1 MFSDVHRS
9 LQRFIA
15 ELRRRH
21 ILRVAVVYAVVAWG
35 VLQIAT
41 LLVPELL
48 LPDWI
53 SRAIVVLVLLGFPI
67 AIVLA
72 WAFEITPEGVRRTEP
87 APAEAGPEEPRPAEP
102 TPAEPARAGGR
113 PAEMG
118 PPEPETTGQPAAGR
132 RAEPSAGAARP
143 ARRSRSLPVSGV
155 IVAAL
160 AVAAAAFAIPR
171 WLQASAQ
178 RRARTRIPRIEQLAD
193 AGRYSQA
200 YRLAVQ
206 VGHTLPTDTT
216 LTRLWP
222 VISNRLTV
230 TTDPSGA
237 QVLIRPLPGD
247 SETSGS
253 GGDRDSGTSRVV
265 ASSSDVTGLA
275 ADAAAVGFRAL
286 GTTPLDDVRVART
299 PQLLRIRKQGYATV
313 ERLASNELTR
323 VQDLPVLGSLDS
335 IGLHVPLI
343 PAGEAPGMVFVP
355 GGEYQLVTPDLPRGL
370 KAQLDDYFI
379 DRYEVS
385 NADFRAFVTGG
396 GYTNPALWP
405 HPIVVDGDTLT
416 FDEAMKR
423 FVDRTGLPGPREWTS
438 QEPPHGR
445 NDYPVTGVSWYEAE
459 AYCAFRGKRLPSVF
473 QWEKAARNGQVTHT
487 EGVVMPWGYASP
499 EGHYR
504 DRANFSGDGP
514 VPVDAHPFGISPF
527 GAYAMA
533 GNVKEWT
540 ANPIG
545 NGRAVTGGSWA
556 DPMYVFSEF
565 GTFDPAYATNS
576 LGFRCA
582 RVRATDARAR
592 RDQGT
597 FALDVDDRTP
607 TYKPVDPQTFRTLL
621 SYYNYDPVPPKPQVL
636 DTVETPDWVRLRL
649 TYAGPNDER
658 VLAYLWLPKA
668 APPPYQTVVYVPG
681 AEVFYGVPV
690 PEAAER
696 WVGPLVRSGRALF
709 TVVMKGMTERQWG
722 PGYKPPPTASVR
734 YRDQMVL
741 QGTELRL
748 GLDYLQ
754 TRPDIDM
761 KRLAYVGL
769 SWGAG
774 SHLVFAG
781 IDDRFRAV
789 VFVGGGIDERTR
801 PTLPAADA
809 VNFAHYIKPP
819 KLLLNGRHDEEHP
832 WFTRGLPLWNLLQQ
846 PKKLVLVEDA
856 GHIPPAEARIPAIN
870 HFLDGLF
877 GSPTAPHGN

>member
-1 MFSDVHRS
+1 MSSDAFGG
-9 LQRFIA
+9 LKRFFA
-15 ELRRRH
+15 ELRRRR

-41 LLVPELL
+41 LIVPELL

-53 SRAIVVLVLLGFPI
+53 SRAVVVLVLLGFPI
-67 AIVLA
+67 ALVLA
-72 WAFEITPEGVRRTEP
+72 WAFEITPDGVLRTEP
-87 APAEAGPEEPRPAEP
+87 AAADRPPPASDQPA
-102 TPAEPARAGGR
+102 PAPD
-113 PAEMG
+113 
-118 PPEPETTGQPAAGR
+118 QPAAADR
-132 RAEPSAGAARP
+132 PAPTQASPARP
-143 ARRSRSLPVSGV
+143 KRSLSVPVF
-155 IVAAL
+155 IVVVVAL
-160 AVAAAAFAIPR
+160 VVAGFSVPH
-171 WLQASAQ
+171 WLHASAK
-178 RRARTRIPRIEQLAD
+178 RHARTLIPEIRRLAD
-193 AGRYSQA
+193 AGRYSGA
-200 YRLAVQ
+200 YDVAVQ
-206 VGHTLPTDTT
+206 AARALPADTA
-216 LTRLWP
+216 LAHLWP

-230 TTDPSGA
+230 TTSPSGA

-247 SETSGS
+247 SEMGGS
-253 GGDRDSGTSRVV
+253 TGGPDSGTGQMAV
-265 ASSSDVTGLA
+265 SSSVTGLDA
-275 ADAAAVGFRAL
+275 NAAAAGFRIL
-286 GTTPLDDVRVART
+286 GTTPLDDVRIPRT
-299 PQLLRIRKQGYATV
+299 PELLRIEKKGYATV
-313 ERLASNELTR
+313 ERLASNELAR
-323 VQDLPVLGSLDS
+323 AQKEPALGSLDS
-335 IGLHVPLI
+335 IAIRVPLI
-343 PAGEAPGMVFVP
+343 PAGVAPGMVFVP
-355 GGEYQLVTPDLPRGL
+355 GGEYKLVTPDLPRGL

-396 GYTNPALWP
+396 GYTNPVLWP
-405 HPIVVDGDTLT
+405 HPLVVDGDTLG
-416 FDEAMKR
+416 FAEAMKR
-423 FVDRTGLPGPREWTS
+423 FVDRTGLPGPRGWTS
-438 QEPPHGR
+438 QEAPHGQD
-445 NDYPVTGVSWYEAE
+445 DYPVTGVSWYEAA

-473 QWEKAARNGQVTHT
+473 QWEKAARNGRVTYS
-487 EGVVMPWGYASP
+487 EGVIMPWGYASP

-504 DRANFSGDGP
+504 DRANFSGEGP

-545 NGRAVTGGSWA
+545 AGRAVTGGSWA

-565 GTFDPAYATNS
+565 GALDPAYAS
-576 LGFRCA
+576 DALGFRCA

-597 FALDVDDRTP
+597 FALDVNDRTP
-607 TYKPVDPQTFRTLL
+607 TYHPVDPKTFRTLL
-621 SYYNYDPVPPKPQVL
+621 SYYRYDSIPLEPQVL

-649 TYAGPNDER
+649 SYAGPNDER

-668 APPPYQTVVYVPG
+668 AAPPYQTLVYVPG
-681 AEVFYGVPV
+681 AEVFAGVPLYQ
-690 PEAAER
+690 EAER

-709 TVVMKGMTERQWG
+709 SVVMKGMTGRQWG
-722 PGYKPPPTASVR
+722 PGYTSPPPASVR

-754 TRPDIDM
+754 SRPDIDM

-781 IDDRFRAV
+781 IDPRFHAI
-789 VFVGGGIDERTR
+789 VFIGGGIDERTR

-809 VNFAHYIKPP
+809 VNFAHYLRPP
-819 KLLLNGRHDEEHP
+819 KLLVNGRHDEEHP
-832 WFTRGLPLWNLLQQ
+832 WFTRGMPLWNLLQQ
-846 PKKLVLVEDA
+846 PKKLVLVQDA

-877 GSPTAPHGN
+877 GSPTAPHGGGTSTGHR

>member
-1 MFSDVHRS
+1 MSSDAFGG
-9 LQRFIA
+9 LKRFFA
-15 ELRRRH
+15 ELRRRR

-41 LLVPELL
+41 LIVPELL

-67 AIVLA
+67 ALVLA
-72 WAFEITPEGVRRTEP
+72 WAFEITPEGVHRTEP
-87 APAEAGPEEPRPAEP
+87 ADRRPPASDR
-102 TPAEPARAGGR
+102 PARAPDR
-113 PAEMG
+113 PAVADRTAPTQA
-118 PPEPETTGQPAAGR
+118 PP
-132 RAEPSAGAARP
+132 ARP
-143 ARRSRSLPVSGV
+143 KRSLSVPVF
-155 IVAAL
+155 IVVVVAL
-160 AVAAAAFAIPR
+160 AVAGFSVPH
-171 WLQASAQ
+171 WLHASAK
-178 RRARTRIPRIEQLAD
+178 RRARTLIPEIRRLAD
-193 AGRYSQA
+193 AGRYSGA
-200 YRLAVQ
+200 YDMAVQ
-206 VGHTLPTDTT
+206 AARALPSDTA
-216 LTRLWP
+216 LARLWP

-230 TTDPSGA
+230 TTTPSGA

-247 SETSGS
+247 SEMSGS
-253 GGDRDSGTSRVV
+253 TGGPDSGTGQV
-265 ASSSDVTGLA
+265 AVSSSVTELDA
-275 ADAAAVGFRAL
+275 NAAAAGFRIL
-286 GTTPLDDVRVART
+286 GTTPLDDVRVPRT
-299 PQLLRIRKQGYATV
+299 PELLRIEKKGYATV
-313 ERLASNELTR
+313 ERLASNELAR
-323 VQDLPVLGSLDS
+323 AQKEPALGSLDS

-355 GGEYQLVTPDLPRGL
+355 GGEYQLVTPDLPPGL

-385 NADFRAFVTGG
+385 NADFRGFVTGG

-405 HPIVVDGDTLT
+405 HPIVADGDTLT

-423 FVDRTGLPGPREWTS
+423 FVDRTGLPGPRGWTS
-438 QEPPHGR
+438 QEPPHGQ
-445 NDYPVTGVSWYEAE
+445 DVYPVTGISWYEAE
-459 AYCAFRGKRLPSVF
+459 AYCTFRGKHLPSVF
-473 QWEKAARNGQVTHT
+473 QWEKAARNGKVTFT

-499 EGHYR
+499 DGHYR

-514 VPVDAHPFGISPF
+514 VPVDTHPFGISPF

-540 ANPIG
+540 ANPID

-565 GTFDPAYATNS
+565 GNFDPAYASNS

-597 FALDVDDRTP
+597 FAIDVGDRTP
-607 TYKPVDPQTFRTLL
+607 TYTPVGPETFKTLL
-621 SYYNYDPVPPKPQVL
+621 SYYRYDPVPLKPQVL

-649 TYAGPNDER
+649 SYAGPNDER

-668 APPPYQTVVYVPG
+668 APPPYQTLVYVPG
-681 AEVFYGVPV
+681 AEVFYGVTV
-690 PEAAER
+690 PEEAER

-709 TVVMKGMTERQWG
+709 SVVMKGMTERQWG

-741 QGTELRL
+741 RGTELRL

-754 TRPDIDM
+754 TRSDIDM

-769 SWGAG
+769 SWGAA

-781 IDDRFRAV
+781 IDKRFRAI
-789 VFVGGGIDERTR
+789 VFVGGGIDERNR
-801 PTLPAADA
+801 PTLPAADP
-809 VNFAHYIKPP
+809 VNFAPYLKPP
-819 KLLLNGRHDEEHP
+819 KLLVNGRHDEEHP

-846 PKKLVLVEDA
+846 PKKLLLVQDG
-856 GHIPPAEARIPAIN
+856 GHIAPAEVRIPAIN
-870 HFLDGLF
+870 RFLDGLF
-877 GSPTAPHGN
+877 GSPLAPHGTQGSTGHR